1 MLLDLVRVPP
11 DGSRASLYQA
21 ASALL
26 QHLGDD
32 ADAAW
37 IEAVAKGGRAVV
49 SGGIAGVSEG
59 SGALPVPST
68 PVTMN
73 PLHAAVVCVSRWPD
87 KPWLYR
93 SIKAEEPGSIES
105 LPPVRR
111 HLHDCLA
118 SPSASCSTP
127 PDEMLHTGTLQS
139 GGGKVK
145 GTIISITHAHTHTH
159 CLLADT
165 MSNCRPTSAAGLGCA
180 GSAVWPAQLPCV
192 RHQHW
197 TAANWRADACVQA
210 LVRISAALVRICGT
224 ASWRA
229 LPCMSH
235 MSHAT
240 NVCTAVIAAA
250 EAYWLSTPPRTCALS
265 PMPSIQRLWRL

>member
-1 MLLDLVRVPP
+1 MRKVRRVAEYIISYRTQRFNMSVTLSLWGKTAQAQLVLLDLVRVPP

-49 SGGIAGVSEG
+49 SGSIAGVSKG
-59 SGALPVPST
+59 SAALPRM

-111 HLHDCLA
+111 HLHACMYHASYDCLA

-145 GTIISITHAHTHTH
+145 GTILSISHAHTHP
-159 CLLADT
+159 LLA
-165 MSNCRPTSAAGLGCA
+165 C
-180 GSAVWPAQLPCV
+180 
-192 RHQHW
+192 
-197 TAANWRADACVQA
+197 
-210 LVRISAALVRICGT
+210 
-224 ASWRA
+224 
-229 LPCMSH
+229 
-235 MSHAT
+235 
-240 NVCTAVIAAA
+240 
-250 EAYWLSTPPRTCALS
+250 
-265 PMPSIQRLWRL
+265 

>member
-1 MLLDLVRVPP
+1 MPNSAAFLVLPFPRALCTLCTQAVLKGSSGTEREQEVAVMRKVCHVAEYIISYRTQRSNMSVTLSLWGKTAQAQLVLLDLVRVPP

-49 SGGIAGVSEG
+49 SGSIAGVSEG
-59 SGALPVPST
+59 SGALPAPST

-145 GTIISITHAHTHTH
+145 GTILSISHAHTHP
-159 CLLADT
+159 LLA
-165 MSNCRPTSAAGLGCA
+165 C
-180 GSAVWPAQLPCV
+180 
-192 RHQHW
+192 
-197 TAANWRADACVQA
+197 
-210 LVRISAALVRICGT
+210 
-224 ASWRA
+224 
-229 LPCMSH
+229 
-235 MSHAT
+235 
-240 NVCTAVIAAA
+240 
-250 EAYWLSTPPRTCALS
+250 
-265 PMPSIQRLWRL
+265 